1 MGVWFYHAPII
12 SLNFLTLSATSPE
25 KIAEPATITLAPASR
40 TDARFPAF
48 TPPSISISVS
58 SPLASN
64 KLLNTYTLSSDSG
77 IEFSPPNP
85 GLTLITRTIST
96 LSR

>member
-1 MGVWFYHAPII
+1 MYNINGRVVLPRAHYFFKLLNII
-12 SLNFLTLSATSPE
+12 SYISR

-40 TDARFPAF
+40 IDARFPAF

-64 KLLNTYTLSSDSG
+64 KVLISFTLSSDSG
-77 IEFSPPNP
+77 MNFCPQIPD
-85 GLTLITRTIST
+85 
-96 LSR
+96 

>member
-40 TDARFPAF
+40 IDARFPAF

-64 KLLNTYTLSSDSG
+64 KVLISFTLLSVSG
-77 IEFSPPNP
+77 MNFCPQNP
-85 GLTLITRTIST
+85 D
-96 LSR
+96 